1 MNEAISNIVL
11 LKTDIQFLK
20 DQAFLSKQTTEKENC
35 FKKFQDNALDF
46 SKCAY
51 SFDSVMK
58 SKSKQFDYM
67 LDYMDRK
74 IEKCL
79 KKSKDERQVE
89 SCYQEIKE
97 VGEVIKKK
105 LKEEFNDLSEIPGE
119 RNNKI

>member
-1 MNEAISNIVL
+1 MNQAISNIVL

-20 DQAFLSKQTTEKENC
+20 VQAFLAKQATEKENC

-67 LDYMDRK
+67 LDFMDRK

-89 SCYQEIKE
+89 ACFQEIKE
-97 VGEVIKKK
+97 VGEAIKKK
-105 LKEEFNDLSEIPGE
+105 LNEEFSDLSEIRVE
-119 RNNKI
+119 KNK